1 MIILGIDPG
10 YGRCGYGIIEQIGQ
24 KQQVLAYG
32 CIETSSKMP
41 HVERLQAINTA
52 LNQLILKYN
61 PQKAGVEELFFA
73 KNKTTALKV
82 AEARG
87 VILLTLAKNK
97 LEILELSPNQI
108 KQAMT
113 GYGNADKKQM
123 QQMVKISLKLE
134 EIPQPDDAADAL
146 AIAITTATWK
156 TW

>member
-1 MIILGIDPG
+1 MKILGIDPG

-24 KQQVLAYG
+24 KQELVTYG
-32 CIETSSKMP
+32 CIETSSKLP
-41 HVERLQAINTA
+41 HLERLMTIAEEINK
-52 LNQLILKYN
+52 LVLLHK
-61 PQKAGVEELFFA
+61 PEKAGVEDLFFA

-87 VILLTLAKNK
+87 VILLTLAKNN
-97 LEILELSPNQI
+97 LEILELTPNQI

-123 QQMVKISLKLE
+123 QQMVKISLKLDK
-134 EIPQPDDAADAL
+134 IPEPDDAADAV